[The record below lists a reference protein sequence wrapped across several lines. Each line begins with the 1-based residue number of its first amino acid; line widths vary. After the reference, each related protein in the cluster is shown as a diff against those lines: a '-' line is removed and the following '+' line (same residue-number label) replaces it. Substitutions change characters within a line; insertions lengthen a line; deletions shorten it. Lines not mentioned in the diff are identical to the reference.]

1 MLFESL
7 TLYIGGRNLLSSQG
21 KFNLQAD
28 LRTNAVIY
36 QVPTEIIEA

>member
-28 LRTNAVIY
+28 LRSNDVIY
-36 QVPTEIIEA
+36 QAPTEITEA